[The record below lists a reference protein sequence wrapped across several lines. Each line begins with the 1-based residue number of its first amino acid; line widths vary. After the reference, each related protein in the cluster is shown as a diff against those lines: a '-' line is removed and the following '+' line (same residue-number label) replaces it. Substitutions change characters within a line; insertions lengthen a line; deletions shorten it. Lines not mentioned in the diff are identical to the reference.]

1 MRILGLAGL
10 TIAVALSGCAS
21 KGLLSGDPP
30 GATDTFQVQADVQ
43 AASRRAG
50 EYVRV
55 CHEQRRHP
63 YGTVYLSHHSL
74 GQKGAPNE
82 IQIYKKTEPAKILE
96 IIRAQA
102 DGAAASQVTVMV
114 LGDAPWDAAEA
125 QAAKA
130 SIQSAT
136 PVCRPLAN

>member
-1 MRILGLAGL
+1 MRILTLAGL
-10 TIAVALSGCAS
+10 TIAVMLSGCAS

-30 GATDTFQVQADVQ
+30 GATATFPVRADFE
-43 AASRRAG
+43 AAYRRAG
-50 EYVRV
+50 EFVRV

-63 YGTVYLSHHSL
+63 YGVVYQSHHSL

-82 IQIYKKTEPAKILE
+82 IRIYKKTEPAKILE

-102 DGAAASQVTVMV
+102 DGPATSQVTVLV
-114 LGDAPWDAAEA
+114 LGGAPWDAAEVE
-125 QAAKA
+125 AAKA

-136 PVCRPLAN
+136 PVCRPLEN